1 MQTIRF
7 HSTYVRLRTVPNSTH
22 GVVEA
27 AHFGAIGYAELK
39 ALRDVAGSTLRNAGA
54 LVVRLEGA
62 LLLCKDAPEISA
74 HTYGEDPPAGCI
86 TCSPEQY
93 EWVLAYSRRLAKIG
107 VGRVVFRAD
116 QQESAF
122 RLAEHLARERI
133 QRLRSLQRSKPESG
147 FACL

>member
-1 MQTIRF
+1 MPM
-7 HSTYVRLRTVPNSTH
+7 STF

-39 ALRDVAGSTLRNAGA
+39 ALRDVAGSELRTAGA
-54 LVVRLEGA
+54 VVVRLEGA
-62 LLLCKDAPEISA
+62 LLLCDEAPEIGA

-86 TCSPEQY
+86 TCTPQQY
-93 EWVLAYSRRLAKIG
+93 EWVIAYSRNLAKIG
-107 VGRVVFRAD
+107 VARVVFRVD

-122 RLAEHLARERI
+122 RLAEHLARERTL
-133 QRLRSLQRSKPESG
+133 QLRSMPRARPDSG